1 MRGVNDRI
9 FTLKG
14 VIDKKNIAGVEPK
27 LLLTQNYYKN
37 FKYIIINQI
46 QFHDPTYKLRPTG
59 PFLINGS

>member
-37 FKYIIINQI
+37 FKYIIIN
-46 QFHDPTYKLRPTG
+46 
-59 PFLINGS
+59 